1 MAILP
6 NYAYTLADLRSA
18 MDDQGNLVDFINLL
32 SQQNEIL
39 DDLLWM
45 EANDGMAHKT
55 TVLTGLPQ
63 AFFRMYNAGVPRSKS
78 TRVAVQD
85 TCAMLEVYSEV
96 DRDMA
101 RLNGNEAA
109 WRLQED
115 SAFVDGMSQQM
126 ATQLIYGNQ
135 AQTPAGFTGLAPRFS
150 TVSTSTAQTA
160 ANVLDAGGTGSTN
173 TSIWVCC
180 WAPTTG
186 HGIFPK
192 GSQAG
197 LSTQDATS
205 PAPIQDINGNLY
217 QALRTHFKWDCGM
230 TIRDWRYFA
239 RICNIDVTLLSGGSA
254 ANIVALLIAAV
265 NKFPAMPR
273 GVTGVQG
280 ATRAAG
286 GPIVP
291 MRPVIYCNRT
301 VRTALELQIMNKSNA
316 LLQLQEFAG
325 MTVLTFRGIPIRT
338 VDAILNTEA
347 RVV

>member
-6 NYAYTLADLRSA
+6 NYAYTLADLRTA
-18 MDDQGNLVDFINLL
+18 MDNAGNIGDFINML

-45 EANDGMAHKT
+45 ECNNVTSHKT

-78 TRVAVQD
+78 TRVAIQD
-85 TCAMLEVYSEV
+85 SCAMLEVYSEV
-96 DRDMA
+96 DRDLA
-101 RLNGNEAA
+101 GLNSNSAA

-126 ATQLIYGNQ
+126 ATQLIYGNA
-135 AQTPAGFTGLAPRFS
+135 AQTPAGFTGLAPRFN
-150 TVSTSTAQTA
+150 TVNTSTAQSA
-160 ANVLDAGGTGSTN
+160 NNVLDGGGTGSTN
-173 TSIWVCC
+173 TSIWICC

-186 HGIFPK
+186 HGIFPR
-192 GSQAG
+192 GSQGG
-197 LSTQDATS
+197 LQVQDATTA
-205 PAPIQDINGNLY
+205 APIADTNGNLY

-239 RICNIDVTLLSGGSA
+239 RIANIDVTLLSGGSA

-273 GVTGVQG
+273 GVTTVQG

-286 GPIVP
+286 MPITP

-316 LLQLQEFAG
+316 LLQLQEYDG